1 MFTSNKDIQPLE
13 TDFKGEI
20 TLTNR
25 FVREA
30 ECKQITGLS
39 RTRRWE
45 LEREGK
51 FPKRIKLSE
60 RAVAWRLSD
69 LMSWMEERCN
79 AN

>member
-1 MFTSNKDIQPLE
+1 MLPTNKGILPLQS
-13 TDFKGEI
+13 DFNGEI
-20 TLTNR
+20 KLTNR
-25 FVREA
+25 FVREN
-30 ECKQITGLS
+30 ECKLITGLS

-45 LEREGK
+45 LERKGK

>member
-1 MFTSNKDIQPLE
+1 MLQNHKNLNVFNPQD
-13 TDFKGEI
+13 
-20 TLTNR
+20 R

-30 ECKQITGLS
+30 ECKKITGLS

-45 LEREGK
+45 LERKGK